1 MNIADFMKSKIQSEV
16 DQNEEVMDTGPD
28 QDGRYAKAYF
38 DPEYKR
44 LSGSK
49 QFLLEECSFLNEKCF
64 LVCQWDE
71 LDFPIDVE
79 VIVRKYN
86 AVTKELIF
94 EIGIPI
100 KFEHDTSFLGF
111 DSDTVDEMKNNN
123 YDYVQFRS
131 EIKQFCEKYEDKKYW

>member
-1 MNIADFMKSKIQSEV
+1 MNIADFVKNKIQSEV
-16 DQNEEVMDTGPD
+16 DQNEEGIDTGPD

-44 LSGSK
+44 LSGQK
-49 QFLLEECSFLNEKCF
+49 EFLLDAFPHVNEEYF

-71 LDFPIDVE
+71 LDFPFDQE

-111 DSDTVDEMKNNN
+111 DSDTVDEMKNSNR
-123 YDYVQFRS
+123 DYVQFRS
-131 EIKQFCEKYEDKKYW
+131 EIKQFCEKYEDRKYW